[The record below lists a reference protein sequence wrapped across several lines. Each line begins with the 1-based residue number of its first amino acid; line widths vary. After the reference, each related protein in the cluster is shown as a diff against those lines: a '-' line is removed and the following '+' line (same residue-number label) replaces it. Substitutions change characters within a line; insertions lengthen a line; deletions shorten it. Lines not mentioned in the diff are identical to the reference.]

1 MSDDAHDETAEERGR
16 GGSGDAVEGDES
28 AVPGENAD
36 TDECGGNA
44 DTDER
49 GENDVSTEGDG
60 PDSDAA
66 TPDSDYD
73 LTDGSLLRPLL
84 ALSAP
89 IVLTQ
94 LLQVVYNLVDTFWV
108 GRLGGEAVSALS
120 FSWPP
125 VFVLISLGGGLTL
138 AGSVLVAQHKG
149 ADNVERVNEVAG
161 QTLAFVTLFSLVLGG
176 VGYLLAPTFLRL
188 IGADPGSTVFAYSL
202 DYMRVIFLGVW
213 FMFGFF
219 VFQSLLRGWGDTRT
233 PMYLMAVSVAV
244 NVVLD
249 PVFIF
254 GFVDN
259 PLFGILGARGLE
271 STLLDATGF
280 TGHGVEGAAMATI
293 FSRALATVP
302 GVALLFTG
310 HLGLSLSLA
319 DLRLDGATV
328 RKIIEVGY
336 PASIEQSSGALSYAA
351 MTAVVAVVGP
361 TAVAAFGICARLTSF
376 VFLPAVG
383 LGMGVETA
391 VGQNLGARR
400 ADRARRAVYLTV
412 GMLVGTYVV
421 VSAVGVAWARQIVG
435 VFIAGG
441 DAGTIVDIGQRY
453 LTIVAPTFAFMGAFH
468 VVKGCFNGAGNTRAA
483 MVMSVTSVWG
493 LQVVPAYVLVTRF
506 DMGTTG
512 VWWAIAAMH
521 VGSALIVCAW
531 FLRDTWTDSVV
542 EAEEPTPTPTD

>member
-1 MSDDAHDETAEERGR
+1 MH
-16 GGSGDAVEGDES
+16 EGDES
-28 AVPGENAD
+28 DGTAHEAD
-36 TDECGGNA
+36 GADAQEADESDTQEADKLDDRGG
-44 DTDER
+44 
-49 GENDVSTEGDG
+49 
-60 PDSDAA
+60 
-66 TPDSDYD
+66 DSDYD
-73 LTDGSLLRPLL
+73 LTEGSLFRPLL
-84 ALSAP
+84 ALSTP

-108 GRLGGEAVSALS
+108 GRLGGDAVSALS

-188 IGADPGSTVFAYSL
+188 IGAEPGSTVFAYSL
-202 DYMRVIFLGVW
+202 EYMRVIFLGVW

-259 PLFGILGARGLE
+259 PLFDILGARGLE
-271 STLLDATGF
+271 ATLLDATGF
-280 TGHGVEGAAMATI
+280 TGHGVRGAAMATV

-302 GVALLFTG
+302 GVTLLFTG
-310 HLGLSLSLA
+310 RLGLSLSLA
-319 DLRLDGATV
+319 DLRLERETV
-328 RKIIEVGY
+328 RKIVEVGY
-336 PASIEQSSGALSYAA
+336 PASIEQSSGALSYSA
-351 MTAVVAVVGP
+351 MTAIVALVGP

-391 VGQNLGARR
+391 VGQNLGAKR
-400 ADRARRAVYLTV
+400 ADRARRAVYLAL
-412 GMLVGTYVV
+412 GMLAAAYVV
-421 VSAVGVAWARQIVG
+421 VSAVGVVWAREIVG
-435 VFIAGG
+435 VFIAGAE
-441 DAGTIVDIGQRY
+441 AGTIVDIGDEFMR
-453 LTIVAPTFAFMGAFH
+453 IVAPTFAFMGAFH

-483 MVMSVTSVWG
+483 MIMSVTSVWG
-493 LQVVPAYVLVTRF
+493 LQVIPAYVLVTAF
-506 DMGTTG
+506 DTGTTG
-512 VWWAIAAMH
+512 VWWALAIMH
-521 VGSALIVCAW
+521 VGSALIVGSW
-531 FLRDTWTDSVV
+531 FLRGTWTDSVV
-542 EAEEPTPTPTD
+542 EDDPVPTPAD

>member
-1 MSDDAHDETAEERGR
+1 M
-16 GGSGDAVEGDES
+16 GDGDE
-28 AVPGENAD
+28 PDGTGHETDGTGEPIESDAD
-36 TDECGGNA
+36 DLDA
-44 DTDER
+44 D
-49 GENDVSTEGDG
+49 GV
-60 PDSDAA
+60 DSDGVDADDHVE
-66 TPDSDYD
+66 DSDYD
-73 LTDGSLLRPLL
+73 LTEGSLLRPLV

-149 ADNVERVNEVAG
+149 AGNIERVNEVAG
-161 QTLAFVTLFSLVLGG
+161 QTLAFVTVFSLALGAI
-176 VGYLLAPTFLRL
+176 GYLLAPTFLRL
-188 IGADPGSTVFAYSL
+188 IGAEPGSTIFAYSL
-202 DYMRVIFLGVW
+202 EYMRVIFLGVW

-254 GFVDN
+254 GFADN
-259 PLFGILGARGLE
+259 PLFGIVGARGLE
-271 STLLDATGF
+271 ASLLDATGF
-280 TGHGVEGAAMATI
+280 TGHGVRGAAMATI

-302 GVALLFTG
+302 GVALLFSG
-310 HLGLSLSLA
+310 RLGLSLSLA
-319 DLRLDGATV
+319 DLRLERETV
-328 RKIIEVGY
+328 AKIIEIGY
-336 PASIEQSSGALSYAA
+336 PASIEQSSGALSYSA
-351 MTAVVAVVGP
+351 MTAVVALVSP

-391 VGQNLGARR
+391 VGQNLGAKR
-400 ADRARRAVYLTV
+400 ADRARRAVYLAL
-412 GMLVGTYVV
+412 GMLAAAYVV
-421 VSAVGVAWARQIVG
+421 VSAVGVIWAREIVG
-435 VFIAGG
+435 VFIAGP
-441 DAGTIVDIGQRY
+441 DAATVVDIGETFMR
-453 LTIVAPTFAFMGAFH
+453 IVAPTFAFMGAFH

-483 MVMSVTSVWG
+483 MIMSVTSVWG
-493 LQVVPAYVLVTRF
+493 LQVLPAYVLVTTF

-512 VWWAIAAMH
+512 AWWALAFMH
-521 VGSALIVCAW
+521 VGSALIVCTW
-531 FLRDTWTDSVV
+531 FLRGTWTESVV
-542 EAEEPTPTPTD
+542 EDDDPTPAVAD